1 LSASVHYRLHG
12 LALRLPQQWPHLDTW
27 RPRANLVLAGCSRG
41 DLEQQGDVVRGLREL
56 GSGGATQQEGVEGG

>member
-1 LSASVHYRLHG
+1 LSASKHDSLHG
-12 LALRLPQQWPHLDTW
+12 LALQLPQQWPHLDTW
-27 RPRANLVLAGCSRG
+27 RPRANLMSAGCSRG